1 MKLRSQVFLL
11 LFLFG
16 LVPLIIAFVI
26 NVPQMFDRLEHFYHG
41 AHLQQLRLD
50 FHTLDQ
56 HITRRQEMTRL
67 LAKFPDPALN
77 KDAMESDSRISISQK
92 RTTYLGWIN
101 QALYNES
108 DIKEVIFLD
117 KQGEPTFWLRREQN
131 TGIFNPVTSQTDLS
145 DSVYIEEGLSVAP
158 GVVITSPVTLK
169 HTSDDFLSDRF
180 MTVRFITPVTEPVK
194 SGQPK
199 VMGAVMFVLDIGG
212 MAKAYPGIYWVLDD
226 GNYLET
232 PESMNSATNAFQ
244 DFPGLKL
251 LFEKHEIVLWKH
263 EKQQV
268 FWLPFLPSEKTG
280 PLWVGR
286 PVDPSPI
293 SEFSKSL
300 KIRFLLIVTG
310 LLATVLLIARW
321 ISLRTEKVGRQLTRG
336 ITNMLKHETAPSFSW
351 KQPEELKELGS
362 SLTDLGEKHVS
373 TILLLRQHAQ
383 QLEISNQYKSEFLAN
398 VSHELRTPLNSI
410 VLLSKLLANKKD
422 AQFKDDDRAQAV
434 VIHSAGNDLRIL
446 IDSILD
452 LAKIEA
458 GELSTNI
465 QSVNCEALLQ
475 DIAALLQPQFKDR
488 QHEFELIVNPDAPNN
503 LVTDADKLRQIL
515 LNFLSNAIKFTD
527 HGNIT
532 LTYSQNPG
540 DDHQHYPVRFSV
552 KDTGVGIPIEKQD
565 VIFDAFQQ
573 ADGTSN
579 RRYGGTGL
587 GLTISK
593 ELAELIGGYV
603 KLESTPGKGSVF
615 SLMLPLEIDDKTS
628 VSLAEKSDDSST
640 SLPVA
645 NYDGKCILLVDDD
658 LRNLLALTP
667 ILESWGIDVI
677 AAGDGQEALDT
688 LNENADRI
696 KLVLMDIMM
705 PGMDGYEMTRKLRAD
720 SRFNSLPVIAV
731 SAKAD
736 KESQEKASEEGLD
749 AFITK
754 PVDPAK
760 LKIILDEYLVKP

>member
-1 MKLRSQVFLL
+1 
-11 LFLFG
+11 
-16 LVPLIIAFVI
+16 
-26 NVPQMFDRLEHFYHG
+26 MFDRLEHFYHG
-41 AHLQQLRLD
+41 AHLQKLRLD

-56 HITRRQEMTRL
+56 HITRRQEMARL

-77 KDAMESDSRISISQK
+77 KNAMDADSSISISQK

-101 QALYNES
+101 QALFNEP

-117 KQGEPTFWLRREQN
+117 SQGEPTFWLLREQN
-131 TGIFNPVTSQTDLS
+131 TGIFNPASSHAELS
-145 DSVYIEEGLSVAP
+145 DKVYIESGLSAAP
-158 GVVITSPVTLK
+158 GVVITSPITLQ
-169 HTSDDFLSDRF
+169 HTSDDFISDRF
-180 MTVRFITPVTEPVK
+180 MTVRFITPVTEPVR

-212 MAKAYPGIYWVLDD
+212 MAKAYPGIHWVLDN
-226 GNYLET
+226 GSYLET
-232 PESMNSATNAFQ
+232 PESINSAANAFQ
-244 DFPGLKL
+244 DFPGLQL

-268 FWLPFLPSEKTG
+268 FWLPFLPSENTG

-293 SEFSKSL
+293 NEFSKSL

-310 LLATVLLIARW
+310 LLAAVLLIARW
-321 ISLRTEKVGRQLTRG
+321 ISLRTERVGRQLTRG
-336 ITNMLKHETAPSFSW
+336 ITNMLKHETGPRFSW

-410 VLLSKLLANKKD
+410 VLLSKLLANKNDTQFSD
-422 AQFKDDDRAQAV
+422 ADREQAG

-458 GELSTNI
+458 GELSVTP
-465 QSVNCEALLQ
+465 QTVNCQELLNE
-475 DIAALLQPQFKDR
+475 IAALLKPQFNDR
-488 QHEFELIVNPDAPNN
+488 QHEFELIIDPDAPNN

-515 LNFLSNAIKFTD
+515 LNFLSNAIKFTEQ
-527 HGNIT
+527 GRII
-532 LTYSQNPG
+532 LTYGQNSD

-552 KDTGVGIPIEKQD
+552 KDTGVGIPIDKQA

-593 ELAELIGGYV
+593 ELAALIGGYV
-603 KLESTPGKGSVF
+603 KLESVPGEGSTF
-615 SLMLPLEIDDKTS
+615 SLTLPLELS
-628 VSLAEKSDDSST
+628 NNAPASHSENGNDSST
-640 SLPVA
+640 LLPVA
-645 NYDGKCILLVDDD
+645 SYNGQCILLVDDD

-667 ILESWGIDVI
+667 VLESWGIDVI

-688 LNENADRI
+688 LNENAERI
-696 KLVLMDIMM
+696 KLVLIDLMM
-705 PGMDGYEMTRKLRAD
+705 PGMDGYETTRKLRAD
-720 SRFNSLPVIAV
+720 SRFSTLPVIAV

-736 KESQEKASEEGLD
+736 VASQEKASEERLD
-749 AFITK
+749 GFITK

-760 LKIILDEYLVKP
+760 LKQIFDDYLVKT

>member
-1 MKLRSQVFLL
+1 M
-11 LFLFG
+11 
-16 LVPLIIAFVI
+16 
-26 NVPQMFDRLEHFYHG
+26 
-41 AHLQQLRLD
+41 
-50 FHTLDQ
+50 
-56 HITRRQEMTRL
+56 
-67 LAKFPDPALN
+67 
-77 KDAMESDSRISISQK
+77 
-92 RTTYLGWIN
+92 
-101 QALYNES
+101 
-108 DIKEVIFLD
+108 
-117 KQGEPTFWLRREQN
+117 
-131 TGIFNPVTSQTDLS
+131 
-145 DSVYIEEGLSVAP
+145 
-158 GVVITSPVTLK
+158 
-169 HTSDDFLSDRF
+169 
-180 MTVRFITPVTEPVK
+180 
-194 SGQPK
+194 
-199 VMGAVMFVLDIGG
+199 
-212 MAKAYPGIYWVLDD
+212 
-226 GNYLET
+226 
-232 PESMNSATNAFQ
+232 
-244 DFPGLKL
+244 
-251 LFEKHEIVLWKH
+251 
-263 EKQQV
+263 
-268 FWLPFLPSEKTG
+268 
-280 PLWVGR
+280 
-286 PVDPSPI
+286 
-293 SEFSKSL
+293 
-300 KIRFLLIVTG
+300 
-310 LLATVLLIARW
+310 LLIARW

-615 SLMLPLEIDDKTS
+615 SLMLPLEIADKTS

-720 SRFNSLPVIAV
+720 SRFNFLPVIAV

-736 KESQEKASEEGLD
+736 KESQVKASEEGLD